1 MMISGK
7 WVVRATNKANGQPMY
22 FKGISDFPLFNNL
35 SSATRLYKRECDAK
49 TAIARITDSGFTGE
63 LNAEYIDSADVPDE
77 DTDSEEIELEELPS
91 SSKWRQ
97 LERFGGSSFLY
108 DGQRFAV
115 CLSQGRFRMFDDG
128 QEAWQFWSRLREE
141 KGRARIAALTTKGG
155 AENG

>member
-22 FKGISDFPLFNNL
+22 FKGISDFPLFSSL

-49 TAIARITDSGFTGE
+49 TAIARITDSGFTGD
-63 LNAEYIDSADVPDE
+63 LRAEYIDSVDVPDE
-77 DTDSEEIELEELPS
+77 DIDSEEIELEELPS
-91 SSKWRQ
+91 GEWRQ
-97 LERFGGSSFLY
+97 LERFGDSAILY

-115 CLSQGRFRMFDDG
+115 CLAQGRFRLYEDG

-141 KGRARIAALTTKGG
+141 KGRVRIAALISKGG
-155 AENG
+155 AGNG